1 MGVKKKIIPD
11 NNKVYCISTAEGYL
25 LLIKQPSQFDDLSI
39 LLGIMYLGW
48 TRRLTDLLIRR
59 EQEKKITPPMPA

>member
-11 NNKVYCISTAEGYL
+11 NNKVYCISAAGGCL
-25 LLIKQPSQFDDLSI
+25 LLIKQPLQFDDLSI
-39 LLGIMYLGW
+39 LLCIMYLGW